1 MQMQA
6 YLYETPQTLLLM
18 ATDANFDE
26 ACYLRA
32 NPDVA
37 AAVRAR
43 QFNSGRQH
51 FEVFGRQ
58 EGRRLQL
65 KVEPGRKRSKLQ
77 QIRRLFRDDMEMR
90 QAQGHFDFLTPE
102 LREEFGIIDTT
113 AISSNGYDPDAL
125 ALIER
130 HRNGIVLDC
139 GAGSRDLYFQNVVN
153 FEIADYDSTDVRG
166 VGEALPFKADSF
178 DGVLSLAVLEHV
190 KDPWRCAQEIMRVLK
205 PGGDLICC
213 VPFLQPVHGYPH
225 HYYNMTEQGLRNLF
239 CSGVDIVRHEVP
251 VSTLPIWTLTWILNC
266 WASGLDEKTRQE
278 FVNLRVADLMAPA
291 STQLSKGFVTQLTK
305 EKNMELAS
313 ATVLHGKKRPISR
326 VDSSFGPPGG

>member
-1 MQMQA
+1 MHTC
-6 YLYETPQTLLLM
+6 LYEAPQTLRPL
-18 ATDANFDE
+18 ATDANFDD
-26 ACYLRA
+26 ASYLRA

-37 AAVRAR
+37 AAVSAH
-43 QFNSGRQH
+43 QFDSGRQH
-51 FEVFGRQ
+51 FEAFGRQ

-65 KVEPGRKRSKLQ
+65 RVEPERKRSKLQ
-77 QIRRLFRDDMEMR
+77 QIRRLFRDDMQMR
-90 QAQGHFDFLTPE
+90 EAQSHFDFLTPE

-130 HRNGIVLDC
+130 HRNGMVLDC
-139 GAGSRDLYFQNVVN
+139 GAGSRDLYFQNVIN
-153 FEIADYDSTDVRG
+153 FEIAVYDSTDVRG

-239 CSGVDIVRHEVP
+239 LSGVDIVRHEVP
-251 VSTLPIWTLTWILNC
+251 VSTLPIWTLTWILNS
-266 WASGLDEKTRQE
+266 WASGLDEQTRHE

-305 EKNMELAS
+305 EKNLELAS
-313 ATVLHGKKRPISR
+313 ATVLHGRKRLIPC
-326 VDSSFGPPGG
+326 VDSSSGPPGC